1 MAQSSYASAQTVSR
15 QAATSPSS
23 KADSA
28 FAVTVAAVSHRYGD
42 LEVLRDVSLDVAP
55 GEVVGIVGPSGCGK
69 STLLSLI
76 AGLEPPT
83 QGTVTAADGALMP
96 QRDLVMPWRDAL
108 GNASIALENAGVG
121 RSQARGRAR
130 ELFARFDL
138 GHFERARSWEL
149 SGGMRQRVA
158 FIRTLLAEK
167 PLLLLDEPFAS
178 LDAITRIELQDWLV
192 DALAQEPRTVVMV
205 SHDIEE
211 ALVVCDRV
219 IVLSARP
226 GRRVMETP
234 GRMTR
239 DSPELGAARARVL
252 EALR

>member
-1 MAQSSYASAQTVSR
+1 M
-15 QAATSPSS
+15 
-23 KADSA
+23 
-28 FAVTVAAVSHRYGD
+28 TVAAVSHRYGD

-121 RSQARGRAR
+121 RSAARARAR

-138 GHFERARSWEL
+138 GQFERARSWEL

-192 DALAQEPRTVVMV
+192 GALAQEPRTVVMV

>member
-1 MAQSSYASAQTVSR
+1 M
-15 QAATSPSS
+15 
-23 KADSA
+23 
-28 FAVTVAAVSHRYGD
+28 AAVSHRYGD